1 METVKSILS
10 DVIKGFV
17 KYPEDVELFD
27 SVDTDEKGELNI
39 INVKVNRADIGI
51 CIGTEGNTAESL
63 RKIAGLIGFK
73 HTGKRIYVKIDAPKI
88 PKDHFDY
95 EKKN

>member
-1 METVKSILS
+1 METVKDILS
-10 DVIKGFV
+10 GVLKSFV
-17 KYPEDVELFD
+17 KHPEDVELHETT
-27 SVDTDEKGELNI
+27 DTDEKGELVI

-51 CIGTEGNTAESL
+51 CIGTEGNTAEAL

-88 PKDHFDY
+88 PKDHY
-95 EKKN
+95 EFSDKQ